1 VSTDPHG
8 GNREKGDATMPTTAT
23 KKPGKRA
30 KHLKKGKKLEAARPL
45 TDSALP
51 KLYNLTGAGS
61 HLPKVYVG

>member
-1 VSTDPHG
+1 
-8 GNREKGDATMPTTAT
+8 MPTTAT